1 MLNNEPNNLLMV
13 DDDGNVN
20 VDRWCGSV
28 LVLVFL
34 KFLTAQRFA
43 SLFIS
48 FVNSKFRAVGRSDL
62 SLSSRHTCIAS
73 SCWETERSE
82 EDGPRAR
89 GPRRK
94 YVRHIG
100 IKRSVSIAENTVMP
114 K

>member
-43 SLFIS
+43 SLFIILI
-48 FVNSKFRAVGRSDL
+48 NSKFRAVGRSDL
-62 SLSSRHTCIAS
+62 SSRRTCIAS

-82 EDGPRAR
+82 DGPR